1 MQMSNNTVN
10 RRSTSA
16 AIYRIAFIG
25 IMAGLSLVLML
36 VRFPLVPSAGWLEYD
51 LGDIP
56 ILLTAIVAG
65 PIPALFTLLIT
76 VLIEMVTIS
85 KGGFWGMIMHLLA
98 TGSMILILS
107 AIYRRRPTNKSLIA
121 GLVMAALT
129 LVAVMIPM
137 NLVITP
143 LFMPGMSARDVL
155 PMIVPILLPFNLM
168 KGLLHGLIVFS
179 LYKATMNS
187 WGKVRKNFS

>member
-85 KGGFWGMIMHLLA
+85 KGGFWGMIMHFLA

-107 AIYRRRPTNKSLIA
+107 AIYRRRPTNKSLIV

>member
-1 MQMSNNTVN
+1 MQSPQNTVN

-36 VRFPLVPSAGWLEYD
+36 VRFPIIPSAGWLEYD

-56 ILLTAIVAG
+56 ILLTAVAAG
-65 PIPALFTLLIT
+65 PVPALITLLIT

-85 KGGFWGMIMHLLA
+85 KGGFWGMLMHLLA
-98 TGSMILILS
+98 TGSMALVLS
-107 AIYRRRPTNKSLIA
+107 AVFRKRPTNGGLIA
-121 GLVMAALT
+121 GLTAAAIT

-155 PMIVPILLPFNLM
+155 PMITPILLPFNLI
-168 KGLLHGLIVFS
+168 KGLLHGLIVFG
-179 LYKATMNS
+179 LYKATAPS
-187 WGKVRKNFS
+187 WNKVRRFL

>member
-187 WGKVRKNFS
+187 WGKVRRNFS

>member
-1 MQMSNNTVN
+1 MQSPQNTVT

-36 VRFPLVPSAGWLEYD
+36 VRFPIIPSAGWLEYD

-56 ILLTAIVAG
+56 ILLTAVAAG
-65 PIPALFTLLIT
+65 PVPALITLLIT

-85 KGGFWGMIMHLLA
+85 KGGFWGMLMHLLA
-98 TGSMILILS
+98 TGSM
-107 AIYRRRPTNKSLIA
+107 ALIA
-121 GLVMAALT
+121 GLTAAAIT

-143 LFMPGMSARDVL
+143 LFMPALSPRDVL
-155 PMIVPILLPFNLM
+155 PMVLPILLPFNLL
-168 KGLLHGLIVFS
+168 KGLLHGLIVFG
-179 LYKATMNS
+179 LFKATAPAWN
-187 WGKVRKNFS
+187 KVSKRF

>member
-85 KGGFWGMIMHLLA
+85 KGGFWGMIMHFLA